1 MEVFGPVPSRR
12 LGQSLGINN
21 IPPKVCSYSCVYCQ
35 LGRTDRMRMERSEF
49 YPPEDLFEKARVR
62 MDQLKKAGERVDYIT
77 FVADGEPT
85 LDKNLGREIDL
96 LRSLGP
102 RVAVISNASLIW
114 MDDVKED
121 LYKADWVSL
130 KVDAVEQETWRLVD
144 RPHGGLYIKRILE
157 GIEGFAS
164 NYRGTLATETM
175 LVKGVNDGLECISQI
190 ADFLVGVRP
199 SAAYILVPS
208 RPPAEE
214 WVKRPDMDNLKEIY
228 AVMSEKLGPVV
239 EMVGGDEEDSF
250 FFTGDIVK
258 DVLSIA
264 SVHPIREDVIAR
276 LLTDRNCDWDIIEG
290 LLKQGVL
297 ESYCYENKRFYVK
310 KVGERGMRHEASRPE
325 SGSSS

>member
-1 MEVFGPVPSRR
+1 
-12 LGQSLGINN
+12 
-21 IPPKVCSYSCVYCQ
+21 
-35 LGRTDRMRMERSEF
+35 MERLEF
-49 YPPEDLFEKARVR
+49 YSPEDLFEKARVR
-62 MDQLKKAGERVDYIT
+62 INQLKKAEERVDYIT

-96 LRSLGP
+96 LCSLGP

-130 KVDAVEQETWRLVD
+130 KVDAVDQEIWRLVD
-144 RPHGGLYIKRILE
+144 RPHGGLYIERILE
-157 GIEGFAS
+157 GIEGFAA
-164 NYRGTLATETM
+164 NYKGTLATETM
-175 LVKGVNDGLECISQI
+175 LIKGVNDGLECISQI

-199 SAAYILVPS
+199 NAAYILVPS
-208 RPPAEE
+208 RPPSEG

-228 AVMSEKLGPVV
+228 AAMSEKLGPVV

-258 DVLSIA
+258 DVLSIT

-297 ESYCYENKRFYVK
+297 ESYNYENKRFYVK
-310 KVGERGMRHEASRPE
+310 KMGERGMRHGVSRPE